1 MSMSLALLVSFLN
14 LTVLLAAQT
23 QLIGSHQPIVALVGD
38 DVLLPCHLEPAVSAT
53 YETVVW
59 SKAGLEPKYVHYH
72 QDGRLLFE
80 KQNPTYSLRTRL
92 FMDEL
97 QHGNVSMKIFKVK
110 LSDAGTYKC
119 SLPAMKKEAD
129 VKLIVGQS
137 DVIGS
142 HQPVKV
148 LVSNDIILPCHLE
161 PPLDVTTLSVE
172 WRRGPALV
180 HVYRNRRDDPV
191 SQDQNFKGRT
201 SLFQDEM
208 TRGNIS
214 LKLTDVTEQ
223 DAGNYTCS
231 VPKLH
236 KSSVTLVVEP
246 QPARG
251 FHSTLIVIIA
261 VTAVIAVITAS
272 ALVIYLVIFN
282 GKFLKNRKIRERQRF
297 PKTIQSSDHSTVGD
311 DEDKQFL
318 RPHWT
323 DNSNTNKLS
332 TEATDDKSKLHEKGE
347 KIFQQQ
353 NIDMHRHSSREI
365 LDISLSTGLCQHDQ
379 STAASTNS
387 SPLKSGNFL
396 QNKDPNNASLKC
408 QHLSE
413 STL

>member
-1 MSMSLALLVSFLN
+1 MLS
-14 LTVLLAAQT
+14 
-23 QLIGSHQPIVALVGD
+23 
-38 DVLLPCHLEPAVSAT
+38 
-53 YETVVW
+53 
-59 SKAGLEPKYVHYH
+59 
-72 QDGRLLFE
+72 
-80 KQNPTYSLRTRL
+80 
-92 FMDEL
+92 
-97 QHGNVSMKIFKVK
+97 GNVSMKIFKVK

-119 SLPAMKKEAD
+119 SLPAMKKEAE
-129 VKLIVGQS
+129 VELIVGQS

-142 HQPVKV
+142 DQPVKA
-148 LVSNDIILPCHLE
+148 LVSDDIILPCHLE

-231 VPKLH
+231 VPKL
-236 KSSVTLVVEP
+236 KRSSVTLVVEP
-246 QPARG
+246 PPARG
-251 FHSTLIVIIA
+251 FHSTLIFI
-261 VTAVIAVITAS
+261 TAVIAVITAS

-311 DEDKQFL
+311 DEEKQFL

-323 DNSNTNKLS
+323 DNSTTIKLS
-332 TEATDDKSKLHEKGE
+332 TEATEVKSKLHEKGE

-353 NIDMHRHSSREI
+353 NIDLHRHSSPAI
-365 LDISLSTGLCQHDQ
+365 LDVRLSTGLCQHDQ

-408 QHLSE
+408 RHLSE

>member
-1 MSMSLALLVSFLN
+1 MMESMFLALLFTCLN
-14 LTVLLAAQT
+14 FTVLLAAQT
-23 QLIGSHQPIVALVGD
+23 QLIGSHQPIIALVGD
-38 DVLLPCHLEPAVSAT
+38 DVLLPCHLEPAVSLT

-59 SKAGLEPKYVHYH
+59 TKAGLKPKYVHYH

-80 KQNPTYSLRTRL
+80 KQDPLYSLRTRL

-97 QHGNVSMKIFKVK
+97 QRGNVSLKIFEVEP
-110 LSDAGTYKC
+110 SDAGTYKC
-119 SLPAMKKEAD
+119 SLPAMKKEAE
-129 VKLIVGQS
+129 VELIVGQS

-142 HQPVKV
+142 DQPVKV
-148 LVSNDIILPCHLE
+148 LVSDDIILPCHLE

-231 VPKLH
+231 VPKLQR
-236 KSSVTLVVEP
+236 SSVTLVVEP

-251 FHSTLIVIIA
+251 EKQTL
-261 VTAVIAVITAS
+261 
-272 ALVIYLVIFN
+272 
-282 GKFLKNRKIRERQRF
+282 
-297 PKTIQSSDHSTVGD
+297 PKTRQSSYHSTVSD
-311 DEDKQFL
+311 DEEKQFL

-323 DNSNTNKLS
+323 DNSITNKL
-332 TEATDDKSKLHEKGE
+332 TIEMAEVHGKEE
-347 KIFQQQ
+347 KILQQQ
-353 NIDMHRHSSREI
+353 NINMRRIHSSPAI
-365 LDISLSTGLCQHDQ
+365 FDIRLPTGLCYHDQ
-379 STAASTNS
+379 STTTNS
-387 SPLKSGNFL
+387 SPTSGNFL
-396 QNKDPNNASLKC
+396 QNKDPNRGRLKC

-413 STL
+413 STLFKSRFTHLAFLD